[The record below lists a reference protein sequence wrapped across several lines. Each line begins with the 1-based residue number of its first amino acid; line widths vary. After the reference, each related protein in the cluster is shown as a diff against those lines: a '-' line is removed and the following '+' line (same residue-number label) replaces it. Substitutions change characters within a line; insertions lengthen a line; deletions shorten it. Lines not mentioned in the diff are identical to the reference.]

1 MKGELLHPIKTVNKK
16 MLKGKTSDAIADE
29 IEEGKKSIRTIKNA
43 IRDEEHYVMLPVRGS
58 RIKKNNDQSRLLV
71 AHCCKLAVAADLDI
85 VRTAAR

>member
-1 MKGELLHPIKTVNKK
+1 MEGELLHLIKMTYKK
-16 MLKGKTSDAIADE
+16 VLKSKTNDVIADE
-29 IEEGKKSIRTIKNA
+29 VEEGKKSIRTIKDA

-58 RIKKNNDQSRLLV
+58 RMKKNNDQSRLLV